1 MRLVNELYSS
11 DGQKVDGLFNY
22 RTELISIENKLSPFQ
37 KAFTLGHEFL
47 HYLSHSVLKQP
58 SVHSIDKLIDY
69 LNYLIEKESL
79 IAILHE
85 RYKTIQRNKRYS
97 EWTYESN
104 IILIQNEEKKAKV
117 IFRMSRRSI
126 NLSQLT
132 NQERYDLRHGLGL
145 LIKIKRKNESKFR
158 FQIFKDWSNEKR
170 FHKEA

>member
-1 MRLVNELYSS
+1 MRFVNDLYSS
-11 DGQKVDGLFNY
+11 DGQKVDGLFSY
-22 RTELISIENKLSPFQ
+22 RTGLISIENKLGSLQ

-47 HYLSHSVLKQP
+47 HYLNHSVLKRP
-58 SVHSIDKLIDY
+58 SIRSIDKLIDY
-69 LNYLIEKESL
+69 FNYLIEKESL

-85 RYKTIQRNKRYS
+85 RYKTIQRNKRNL
-97 EWTYESN
+97 EWNYESN

-145 LIKIKRKNESKFR
+145 LIRIGKKNESKFR
-158 FQIFKDWSNEKR
+158 FHIFKDWSNEKR
-170 FHKEA
+170 FYKEA